1 MPAVTLYWSKNAIA
15 AIGPSGQNNFTNARE
30 AAECDSN
37 SNNTEGTNS
46 IVSGTIRNSARGGA
60 SFGFKRSYWGFDFTG
75 YTAGDIT
82 NLKFNFKPSTG
93 STGTLSNRFVQFEGF
108 GAEVGSN
115 YSDDEWWD
123 GIESLTTYS
132 DGFNSPD
139 SSTVQAITL
148 NSTAIAD
155 AGDDGFLKLCLM
167 NITDYNGI
175 AGAVDVSNTTNW
187 NIGSATTGNVY
198 LSFDYAAPGFGK
210 NVNNVTAANIVKINN
225 VATANI
231 TKLNGVSA

>member
-1 MPAVTLYWSKNAIA
+1 MPNIYWTRNATA
-15 AIGPSGQNNFTNARE
+15 AIGPSGQTDFNDARE
-30 AAECDSN
+30 AAEST
-37 SNNTEGTNS
+37 SSTTQSTSTNAQ
-46 IVSGTIRNSARGGA
+46 VSGFIRSSARGGA
-60 SFGFKRSYWGFDFTG
+60 TFGFKRSYWGFDFTG

-82 NLKFNFKPSTG
+82 NLKFNFKPTTS
-93 STGTLSNRFVQFEGF
+93 STGTLSQRFVQFEGF

-115 YSDDEWWD
+115 YSDSSWWD
-123 GIESLTTYS
+123 DIESLTTYS
-132 DGFNSPD
+132 NSFNSPD

>member
-1 MPAVTLYWSKNAIA
+1 MPNIYWTRNATA
-15 AIGPSGQNNFTNARE
+15 AIGPSGQTDFDDARESAESTSSTTQSTSTNAQ
-30 AAECDSN
+30 
-37 SNNTEGTNS
+37 
-46 IVSGTIRNSARGGA
+46 VSGYIKSSARGGA
-60 SFGFKRSYWGFDFTG
+60 TFGFKRSYWGFDFTG

-82 NLKFNFKPSTG
+82 NLKFNFKPTTS
-93 STGTLSNRFVQFEGF
+93 STGTLGQRFVQFEGF

-155 AGDDGFLKLCLM
+155 AGNDGFLKVALM
-167 NITDYNGI
+167 NITDYNGV
-175 AGAVDVSNTTNW
+175 AGALDVSNTTNW
-187 NIGSATTGNVY
+187 NIGSNTTGNVY
-198 LSFDYAAPGFGK
+198 LSFDYSAGFGK

-231 TKLNGVSA
+231 TNLNGVSA

>member
-82 NLKFNFKPSTG
+82 NLKFNFKPTTS
-93 STGTLSNRFVQFEGF
+93 STGTLGQRFVQFEGF

-155 AGDDGFLKLCLM
+155 AGNDGFLKVALM
-167 NITDYNGI
+167 NITDYNGV
-175 AGAVDVSNTTNW
+175 AGALDVSNTTNW
-187 NIGSATTGNVY
+187 NIGSNTTGNVY
-198 LSFDYAAPGFGK
+198 LSFDYSAGFGK

-225 VATANI
+225 VATNNI
-231 TKLNGVSA
+231 TNLNGVSA

>member
-115 YSDDEWWD
+115 YNDGEWWD
-123 GIESLTTYS
+123 GIENLTSYS
-132 DGFNSPD
+132 NAFNSPD
-139 SSTVQAITL
+139 STTVQAITL
-148 NSTAIAD
+148 NSTAITD
-155 AGDDGFLKLCLM
+155 AGTDGFLKLCLM

-187 NIGSATTGNVY
+187 NIGNNTTGNVY
-198 LSFDYAAPGFGK
+198 LSFDYAPPGFGK
-210 NVNNVTAANIVKINN
+210 DVNNVTAANIGKVNN
-225 VATANI
+225 TATANI
-231 TKLNGVSA
+231 KKLNNVIS